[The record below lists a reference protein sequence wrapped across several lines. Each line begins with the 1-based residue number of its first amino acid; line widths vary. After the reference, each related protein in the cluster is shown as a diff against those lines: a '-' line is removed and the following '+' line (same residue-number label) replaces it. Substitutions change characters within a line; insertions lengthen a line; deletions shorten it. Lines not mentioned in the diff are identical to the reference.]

1 MKRRRWMKYGLL
13 AGLGGL
19 LLGGVAFAKGA
30 RGGHCGWGG
39 RGDWSAEDKKKFASA
54 KIDDV
59 LDDLNVTDDQRKQ
72 IYATRDKLFTALEDA
87 KPDRA
92 EKFDEITA
100 LFAKDE
106 LDLRDVEALKL
117 EHREKIQKLEEAVT
131 DAFVEVHSTL
141 TPAQRKQL
149 IGKANEFHGRF
160 GGGHH

>member
-1 MKRRRWMKYGLL
+1 MKRRRWMKFGLV

-39 RGDWSAEDKKKFASA
+39 RGGWSVEDKKKFASA

-59 LDDLNVTDDQRKQ
+59 LDELKVTDDQRKQ
-72 IYATRDKLFTALEDA
+72 IYASRDKLFTALEEA
-87 KPDRA
+87 KPDHKT
-92 EKFDEITA
+92 KFDEITA

-106 LDLRDVEALKL
+106 IDPRELDALKAG
-117 EHREKIQKLEEAVT
+117 HREKITKMEAAVT
-131 DAFVEVHSTL
+131 DAFVEVHSSL

-149 IGKANEFHGRF
+149 LEKVDKLHGRW
-160 GGGHH
+160 GGH